1 MYSLRQL
8 EKQQIG
14 LRLPKYLVDDLD
26 ELTQS
31 FSLNRS
37 EIILEAVKSYIDD
50 QKTQLFYQ
58 KFEDSTKELKTSI
71 VNEHNNL
78 QTLDELINEL
88 ENN

>member
-1 MYSLRQL
+1 MYSLTQL

-26 ELTQS
+26 EFTQS

-37 EIILEAVKSYIDD
+37 EIIVEAVKSYIED
-50 QKTQLFYQ
+50 QKTQIFYN
-58 KFEDSTKELKTSI
+58 KFKNSSQELKDTL
-71 VNEHNNL
+71 VNGNNDL
-78 QTLDELINEL
+78 QTLDDLINEL